1 MASSV
6 NCNLRKE
13 VNHWVALILFTAIQ
27 YCTPIEDVMADQSI
41 RLSTRDK
48 KLKAQLQLS
57 PEELMLDELSN
68 QSDASLSELVNAI
81 SSVKPG
87 INRKGI
93 NKRQI
98 LESELS
104 RIKDSMAPVGLGITA
119 SDKAI
124 TQPESTLTQ
133 VRNFLSNMWGTP

>member
-1 MASSV
+1 
-6 NCNLRKE
+6 
-13 VNHWVALILFTAIQ
+13 
-27 YCTPIEDVMADQSI
+27 MADQSI